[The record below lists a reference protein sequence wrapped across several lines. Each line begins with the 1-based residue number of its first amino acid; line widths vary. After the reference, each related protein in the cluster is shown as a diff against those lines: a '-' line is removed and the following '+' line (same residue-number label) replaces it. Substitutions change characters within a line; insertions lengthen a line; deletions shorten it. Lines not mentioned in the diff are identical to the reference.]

1 MDYVLEPGLD
11 YFYFLKVFTLKMIY
25 NNPATTKPTNS
36 PISPVPARA
45 IGPTYQIWDMEGM
58 ITAKD
63 PKNANMAGA
72 DGGNRLT
79 LSQSCTLYNRKSF
92 LRKTKCSARTMAAKD
107 ADQYPMIPVEL

>member
-72 DGGNRLT
+72 DGGTVING
-79 LSQSCTLYNRKSF
+79 SF
-92 LRKTKCSARTMAAKD
+92 IQQIVSHALLPSFS
-107 ADQYPMIPVEL
+107 